1 MAQLNAIYRIDT
13 YIDTFALGHYARV
26 LAAEDLRNGA
36 TVAFKVMRP
45 EHLQADGEARWEFRA
60 FANEAEILDALKAS
74 PHVVKLL
81 DCGYLSTIVEAPA
94 SGDIESFGT
103 NISDFTSQMTT
114 FAQAGWRPYLALEY
128 LPRHLNLFYAMKP
141 TQPGTRR
148 RLPSEEGITLALQF
162 ANLLSMAHGQHIVY
176 LDHKLEHVYWDG
188 KTLKIIDFNSSKQLN
203 GNGNQELEYTRD
215 LHNLC
220 VGILY
225 PIFTGMSAQKSSLRP
240 QAGGLDV
247 VEKRYADV
255 EELDFLMEP
264 SLSQELQNLLQR
276 GAAQQIQTVQDF
288 VAQLQEVAALHGR
301 DFPNHYTSP
310 SSREA
315 RDKLRKGLSLLR
327 EGEGAIREARDL
339 FRDALVLDGITED
352 LEDELRRLSKAINA
366 VLNDRVIP

>member
-1 MAQLNAIYRIDT
+1 MPQLNALYRIGN

-26 LAAEDLRNGA
+26 LSAEDLRNGQ

-60 FANEAEILDALKAS
+60 FASEAEILESLKAS
-74 PHVVKLL
+74 PHVVKLR
-81 DCGYLSTIVEAPA
+81 DCGYVSTIVEAPS

-103 NISDFTSQMTT
+103 NVADFASQMTT

-141 TQPGTRR
+141 AQAGMRR

-162 ANLLSMAHGQHIVY
+162 ANLLSMAHAQKIVY

-203 GNGNQELEYTRD
+203 GNANHSLEYARD
-215 LHNLC
+215 VHNLC

-247 VEKRYADV
+247 VEKRYADID
-255 EELDFLMEP
+255 ELDFIMEP
-264 SLSQELQNLLQR
+264 SLSRELQHLLQR
-276 GAAQQIQTVQDF
+276 GAGQQIKTVQEF
-288 VAQLQEVAALHGR
+288 AEQLQEVAALHGR
-301 DFPNHYTSP
+301 DFPAHFTSP
-310 SSREA
+310 ASREA
-315 RDKLRKGLSLLR
+315 RDKLRKGLTLLR
-327 EGEGAIREARDL
+327 EGEDAIREARDL

-366 VLNDRVIP
+366 VLNERVIP